1 MQKIQ
6 LQKQKRSK
14 KQCYKLKDIKG
25 INKQKETQSGG
36 YGMSEA
42 KNIFAILDE
51 LKGNAKQ
58 IDNEAR
64 MVCCRSLRLFRQ
76 ELLRKESLLEVQGVQ
91 DLQQE
96 DFQTD

>member
-1 MQKIQ
+1 
-6 LQKQKRSK
+6 
-14 KQCYKLKDIKG
+14 
-25 INKQKETQSGG
+25 
-36 YGMSEA
+36 MSEA

-58 IDNEAR
+58 IDNEG
-64 MVCCRSLRLFRQ
+64 L
-76 ELLRKESLLEVQGVQ
+76 ESVEKLITEAKRIFVGGAGVQ

>member
-1 MQKIQ
+1 
-6 LQKQKRSK
+6 
-14 KQCYKLKDIKG
+14 
-25 INKQKETQSGG
+25 
-36 YGMSEA
+36 MSEA

-58 IDNEAR
+58 IDNEGLES
-64 MVCCRSLRLFRQ
+64 V
-76 ELLRKESLLEVQGVQ
+76 KESLLEVQGVQ

>member
-1 MQKIQ
+1 
-6 LQKQKRSK
+6 
-14 KQCYKLKDIKG
+14 
-25 INKQKETQSGG
+25 
-36 YGMSEA
+36 MSEA

-58 IDNEAR
+58 IDNEGLES
-64 MVCCRSLRLFRQ
+64 VEKTDHRS
-76 ELLRKESLLEVQGVQ
+76 EKESLLEVQGVQ